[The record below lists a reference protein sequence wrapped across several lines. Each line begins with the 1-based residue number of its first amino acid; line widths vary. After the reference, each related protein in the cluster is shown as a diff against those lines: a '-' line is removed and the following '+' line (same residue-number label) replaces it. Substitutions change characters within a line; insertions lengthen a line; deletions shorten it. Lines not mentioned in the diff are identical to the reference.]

1 MLNRLL
7 ITLSSPRYNDERHT
21 LLSTIKSMNCRLLD
35 VTETLL
41 IKALLFG
48 VCSADA
54 HTNTETLN
62 ATIKYVLTTKRFD
75 ESLFHS

>member
-1 MLNRLL
+1 MLNGLL
-7 ITLSSPRYNDERHT
+7 ITLSSPRYNDERHI

>member
-1 MLNRLL
+1 
-7 ITLSSPRYNDERHT
+7 
-21 LLSTIKSMNCRLLD
+21 MNCRLLD

-62 ATIKYVLTTKRFD
+62 ATTKYVLTTRRFD

>member
-1 MLNRLL
+1 
-7 ITLSSPRYNDERHT
+7 
-21 LLSTIKSMNCRLLD
+21 MNCRLLD